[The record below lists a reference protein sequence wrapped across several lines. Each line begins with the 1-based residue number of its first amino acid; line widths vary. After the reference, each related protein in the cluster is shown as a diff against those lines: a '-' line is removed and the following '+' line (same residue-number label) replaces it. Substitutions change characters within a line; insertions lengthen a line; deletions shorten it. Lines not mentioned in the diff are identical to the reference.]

1 MGLKADWLI
10 ALESLLKAENIAV
23 ENLNHTSFQLLFI
36 PQGKL
41 ILNLVPLHHPY
52 TPEEFIELQ
61 QAYQLKNIH
70 VIHLW
75 EDIFITRQA
84 QVLSR
89 IKSFAGLNRSVHGRN
104 TIIEKISKEDADLF
118 LNQYHLQGSV
128 GARYRF
134 CLVHKNETVAV
145 ATFSNKRKM
154 TRQGPDY
161 TSAELIRFATKDGIT
176 VTGGLSK
183 LIKHYLKLL
192 APNDLM
198 SYADRD
204 WSLGKSYLSA
214 GFKLKAITPPSKLY
228 LDPITLQRY
237 FSHRIPVNPDESA
250 AAPYI
255 EIFNTG
261 NLKFILEC

>member
-1 MGLKADWLI
+1 MGLNADWLI
-10 ALESLLKAENIAV
+10 AVESLLAAENIQV
-23 ENLNHTSFQLLFI
+23 ENLNHTCFHLLFI

-41 ILNLVPLHHPY
+41 ILNLVPLSHPY
-52 TPEEFIELQ
+52 QPEKFIELQ
-61 QAYQLKNIH
+61 QAYQLKDIH

-104 TIIEKISKEDADLF
+104 TFVERISKEDADVF

-134 CLVHKNETVAV
+134 CLIHENETVAV

-154 TRQGPDY
+154 VRQGPDY

-183 LIKHYLKLL
+183 LIKHYVKLL

-204 WSLGKSYLSA
+204 WSLGNGYLVA

-228 LDPITLQRY
+228 LDRITLQRY
-237 FSHRIPVNPDESA
+237 FSHRIPDKTDQSA
-250 AAPYI
+250 ASSYI

-261 NLKFILEC
+261 NLKFILDL